1 MNGREIKN
9 RMRAS
14 VSVHG
19 TRKINENNATDRSFK
34 IVKYFCCKAFMMFAF
49 NVLVLN
55 AANLRTVHYSWL
67 WHKLELNPLKIK
79 LNSSTFA
86 GKTCARERVSSR
98 TNSTTIN
105 PMKSYK
111 MFETNVENN
120 TIEAHWTLRFYDK

>member
-1 MNGREIKN
+1 MNGRKIKN

-14 VSVHG
+14 VSVFG
-19 TRKINENNATDRSFK
+19 ARKINENNAMDRGFK

-105 PMKSYK
+105 PRKSYK

-120 TIEAHWTLRFYDK
+120 TIEAH